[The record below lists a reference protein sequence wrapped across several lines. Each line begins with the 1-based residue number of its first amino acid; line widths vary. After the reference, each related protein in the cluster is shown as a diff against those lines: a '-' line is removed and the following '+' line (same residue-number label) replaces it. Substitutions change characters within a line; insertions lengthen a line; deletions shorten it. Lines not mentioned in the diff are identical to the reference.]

1 MSPQSL
7 RSPGFK
13 AGERSPQ
20 LEAPAVFAPQAED
33 HLLADKDAGVLLS
46 RLVTVLASMDLVA
59 LVCAEI
65 RGAITVASQMRV

>member
-1 MSPQSL
+1 
-7 RSPGFK
+7 
-13 AGERSPQ
+13 
-20 LEAPAVFAPQAED
+20 VFAPQAED